1 MTELIIEYVL
11 IVLMVLS
18 IAYFIYFLREKGII
32 RNDDYY
38 GITYTI
44 LAQLENH
51 EAKPENVKAILRAVS
66 ASVKFVEDKY
76 KNDES
81 RIKEEKAIALSREAI
96 RELDIE
102 SDIGDRSLKYLIRLA
117 CALDNNKSIE
127 VNEE

>member
-66 ASVKFVEDKY
+66 ASVKFVDDKY